1 MAIYYIQE
9 MKVMRKLKSYVP
21 FLNIELRALLRER
34 TSMFFM
40 IVVPISLTIIFGG
53 TFGDSPT
60 MFGKGIMGIDT
71 VVPIN
76 VVFLLANTG
85 LMGISITILDIKSQG
100 VLKRYMTYPVSYWQ
114 YFQSLFLAFL
124 VISLISTLVFGSMSF
139 FFYHS
144 IWRMSIMETMLFIV
158 AYLLTA
164 LIFFAMG
171 YLISLFI
178 NSARTASL
186 VTSGIFMIFIFTSGI
201 AIPTDSLPIL
211 VQKFAHV
218 FPMFHCIQI
227 MQYLWIDRFDITK
240 LYGNIIYVVVLSV
253 ALSLVLRK
261 VKIKW
266 DSK

>member
-1 MAIYYIQE
+1 MH
-9 MKVMRKLKSYVP
+9 KLKEYVP
-21 FLNIELRALLRER
+21 FFRVELKALLRER

-100 VLKRYMTYPVSYWQ
+100 VLKRYMTYPVTYWQ

-124 VISLISTLVFGSMSF
+124 VVSLTSTLIFGTMSF
-139 FFYHS
+139 SMYHS
-144 IWRMSIMETMLFIV
+144 IWRMTIMDSVLFIGM
-158 AYLLTA
+158 YLLTA
-164 LIFFAMG
+164 LIFFSIG

-201 AIPTDSLPIL
+201 AIPTESLPEL

-218 FPMFHCIQI
+218 FPMYHCIQV
-227 MQYLWIDRFDITK
+227 MQYLWIDDFNVNK
-240 LYGNIIYVVVLSV
+240 LYGNVIYVVI
-253 ALSLVLRK
+253 LSLVLGFILRK
-261 VKIKW
+261 VKIRW

>member
-1 MAIYYIQE
+1 MIAMHKI
-9 MKVMRKLKSYVP
+9 KSAVP
-21 FLNIELRALLRER
+21 FFNVELRALLRER

-53 TFGDSPT
+53 TFGNSQT
-60 MFGKGIMGIDT
+60 MFGSGVMGIDT

-85 LMGISITILDIKSQG
+85 LMGISITILDSKGQG

-124 VISLISTLVFGSMSF
+124 VVSLMSTAVFGIISF
-139 FFYHS
+139 TIYHS
-144 IWRMSIMETMLFIV
+144 IWRMTALETIVFIIM
-158 AYLLTA
+158 YLITA
-164 LIFFAMG
+164 LIFFSLG

-201 AIPTDSLPIL
+201 AIPTDSLPAL
-211 VQKFAHV
+211 VQKFAHI
-218 FPMFHCIQI
+218 FPMFHCVQI
-227 MQYLWIDRFDITK
+227 MQYLWINQFDISK
-240 LYGNIIYVVVLSV
+240 LYGNILYVVL
-253 ALSLVLRK
+253 LSLILILILRK
-261 VKIKW
+261 VKISW
-266 DSK
+266 D